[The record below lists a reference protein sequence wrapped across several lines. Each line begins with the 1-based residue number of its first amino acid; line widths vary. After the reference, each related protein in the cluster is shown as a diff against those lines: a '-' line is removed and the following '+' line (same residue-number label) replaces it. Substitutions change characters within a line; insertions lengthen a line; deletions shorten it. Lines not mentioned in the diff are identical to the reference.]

1 MGFYD
6 RFYFSNYDGL
16 MRLAD
21 LTGSTTAKPSNWS
34 FWTKTK
40 MGVALSYTGP
50 IYWVGLIL
58 TNTVYYTFF
67 GITAAATWC
76 ATNLNLWSTIKP
88 VPWVPSKVGDDTSPI
103 VETWINGWGSLLDD
117 PNAVETS
124 KEESTDDE
132 KEKKKDSK
140 DSKDTKKEESKSDSE
155 ESKKKRGSDKND
167 SVEDSEKSWW

>member
-76 ATNLNLWSTIKP
+76 ATNLNLSRLPKRTAQTKRKRRRRILKIRRIRRRLRANPTLKRRTEVQTRMIRSKTLKRVGGVSST
-88 VPWVPSKVGDDTSPI
+88 
-103 VETWINGWGSLLDD
+103 
-117 PNAVETS
+117 
-124 KEESTDDE
+124 
-132 KEKKKDSK
+132 
-140 DSKDTKKEESKSDSE
+140 
-155 ESKKKRGSDKND
+155 
-167 SVEDSEKSWW
+167 